1 MMNSQFMIKRAAA
14 LANHLTSLG
23 TDEQRIQAAY
33 ERLYSRSAEPREVEV
48 GLAFLGSP
56 EESRGKWPQ
65 YAQVLLSA
73 HEFMQIQ

>member
-1 MMNSQFMIKRAAA
+1 MMNSPFMIKRAAA
-14 LANHLTSLG
+14 LAKDLSGHDS
-23 TDEQRIQAAY
+23 EEERIQAAY
-33 ERLYSRSAEPREVEV
+33 ERLYSRPADSREVEV
-48 GLAFLGSP
+48 GLAFLGAP

>member
-1 MMNSQFMIKRAAA
+1 MIKRATA

-33 ERLYSRSAEPREVEV
+33 ERLYSRPAEPRELEV
-48 GLAFLGSP
+48 GLAFLGP
-56 EESRGKWPQ
+56 AEESQGKWPQ